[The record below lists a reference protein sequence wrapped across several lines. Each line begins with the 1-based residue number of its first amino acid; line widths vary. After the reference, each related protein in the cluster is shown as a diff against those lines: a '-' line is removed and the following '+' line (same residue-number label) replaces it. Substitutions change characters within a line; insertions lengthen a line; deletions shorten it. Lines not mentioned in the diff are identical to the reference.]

1 MRTLLDLLND
11 ERGYVR
17 IYEEQDGFG
26 YELSTYVQPPMADL
40 FERMNGYAS
49 IAAAREA
56 ARDQLSAATQ
66 VRRLGTKRVRRIGT
80 AKRIAESTG
89 QRSSFSSRKSTT
101 ICITRGDQNCQP
113 WLPSSTL

>member
-1 MRTLLDLLND
+1 LND

-26 YELSTYVQPPMADL
+26 YELSTYVRPPVADL

-56 ARDQLSAATQ
+56 ASYQLSAARQ
-66 VRRLGTKRVRRIGT
+66 VRRALT
-80 AKRIAESTG
+80 AKRKI
-89 QRSSFSSRKSTT
+89 RHRLCRKTT
-101 ICITRGDQNCQP
+101 HARMG
-113 WLPSSTL
+113 L